1 MRGKIMVNWI
11 MANIEKNTVPCQN
24 KNLFDEKITTVC
36 GITGRE
42 RYDNSIGNMSHT
54 GEIYFDEQ
62 IKMSIDGRTYWAYK
76 YNENKDILE
85 LKDSPYHGN
94 VFASIPRLYFE
105 HLYGISI
112 DEKSLNAI
120 DYFAKKML
128 DNYSNMANVS
138 KEEINTLEAVIEKTV
153 EQIKGRIKEIEEELD
168 EYER

>member
-1 MRGKIMVNWI
+1 MNQSYWQK
-11 MANIEKNTVPCQN
+11 
-24 KNLFDEKITTVC
+24 TTRKKAMPAIDKDMKTDIVIIGGGLA
-36 GITGRE
+36 GI
-42 RYDNSIGNMSHT
+42 SL
-54 GEIYFDEQ
+54 
-62 IKMSIDGRTYWAYK
+62 AYQ
-76 YNENKDILE
+76 

-94 VFASIPRLYFE
+94 VFASMPRLYFE